1 MVFLANIWCYMLN
14 KLSLKNFKSFKSM
27 DELHIKPITII
38 VGKNSC
44 GKSSIIQSLL
54 LLKQTLE
61 SPLPI
66 DLCLD
71 GRFIKCSSLKELS
84 YRLPPINKASI
95 GYELFFDDVS
105 LSLKFS
111 NKKESD
117 SYVPKLVSR
126 VIKRGDGT
134 SENIHNITN
143 AELVKKLKAFNFPD
157 DIKKIESKAV
167 HYNKFTPEYISFDYY
182 VHGDNEKRH
191 ASRLP
196 TFLVSN
202 LDVFAA
208 RINKVIQNT
217 KYLSPVRAMPER
229 AYLHYSQ
236 QVDELSSDG
245 ANAAH
250 LLWSKK
256 DDLVQWKNKKI
267 KLSSAVNECIECLG
281 LSQKMTPSKIGDVL
295 YSIGVSENGSG
306 GSVSLS
312 DVGFGYSQI
321 LPVILMG
328 LVGQKND
335 SLILL
340 EQPEI
345 HLHPSSAANLADLFL
360 GFIECGA
367 HYIIETHSQELIN
380 KLRLRVIE
388 NPELK
393 NKINIVFVDSDQDD
407 GAKIRQFEIDE
418 NGMFPD
424 WPEGF
429 LDESEKISE
438 AIIKARISKRKERK
452 SQSSIENK
460 NISNIKKMQ
469 NNEDNI
475 ND

>member
-1 MVFLANIWCYMLN
+1 MLN

-84 YRLPPINKASI
+84 YRLPPINNASI

-111 NKKESD
+111 NKKEND

-126 VIKRGDGT
+126 TLKREDGYSESIHNLTHAGLIKR
-134 SENIHNITN
+134 
-143 AELVKKLKAFNFPD
+143 LKDYNFPD
-157 DIKKIESKAV
+157 DIKNIENQAI
-167 HYNKFTPEYISFDYY
+167 HYNKFTPEYISIDYY
-182 VHGDNEKRH
+182 VHGKNDKRH

-196 TFLVSN
+196 IFLVSK
-202 LDVFAA
+202 LDGYSA
-208 RINKVIQNT
+208 RINKVIQNL
-217 KYLSPVRAMPER
+217 KYLSPVRAVPER

-267 KLSSAVNECIECLG
+267 KLSTAVNECIECLG

-295 YSIGVSENGSG
+295 YSIGVSENLSG
-306 GSVSLS
+306 GNVSLS

-328 LVGQKND
+328 LVGQKKD

-393 NKINIVFVDSDQDD
+393 KKINIVFVESDQEN

-452 SQSSIENK
+452 SSSARESENTSNIEN
-460 NISNIKKMQ
+460 MQ
-469 NNEDNI
+469 NAEGGI

>member
-1 MVFLANIWCYMLN
+1 MLN

-27 DELHIKPITII
+27 DDLHIKPITII

-95 GYELFFDDVS
+95 GYELYFDDVS
-105 LSLKFS
+105 LSLTFS

-117 SYVPKLVSR
+117 SYIPKLVSR
-126 VIKRGDGT
+126 ILAKHDGA
-134 SENIHNITN
+134 SDNLHNLTN
-143 AELVKKLKAFNFPD
+143 KKLIKKLKGLNFPEE
-157 DIKKIESKAV
+157 IKSITNKII
-167 HYNKFTPEYISFDYY
+167 HYNKFTPEYIHFDYY
-182 VHGDNEKRH
+182 TDGYEDKVRS
-191 ASRLP
+191 SRVP
-196 TFLVSN
+196 TFLVSD
-202 LDVFAA
+202 LDGFSGK
-208 RINKVIQNT
+208 INKEIQNF

-256 DDLVQWKNKKI
+256 DDLVFWKNKKI
-267 KLSSAVNECIECLG
+267 KLSNAVNECIECLG

-295 YSIGVSENGSG
+295 YSIGVSESLSG
-306 GSVSLS
+306 GNVSLS

-328 LVGQKND
+328 LVGQTND
-335 SLILL
+335 NLILL

-360 GFIECGA
+360 GFIESGA

-393 NKINIVFVDSDQDD
+393 KKINIVFVDSDPKN
-407 GAKIRQFEIDE
+407 GASIRQFEIDE

-438 AIIKARISKRKERK
+438 AIIKARINKRKEK
-452 SQSSIENK
+452 KNNSSIEN
-460 NISNIKKMQ
+460 
-469 NNEDNI
+469 I
-475 ND
+475 NSTDLAHTRNTEENGNG

>member
-1 MVFLANIWCYMLN
+1 MLN
-14 KLSLKNFKSFKSM
+14 KLSLKNFKSFKSL
-27 DELHIKPITII
+27 DDLQIKPITII

-66 DLCLD
+66 NLCLD

-95 GYELFFDDVS
+95 GYELYFNDVS
-105 LSLKFS
+105 LSLTFS
-111 NKKESD
+111 NIKEND
-117 SYVPKLVSR
+117 SYIPKLVSR
-126 VIKRGDGT
+126 TYTNKDGE
-134 SENIHNITN
+134 SDNIHNLTN
-143 AELVKKLKAFNFPD
+143 KQLIKKLGSLGFND
-157 DIKKIESKAV
+157 KIKSIIKKDIQ
-167 HYNKFTPEYISFDYY
+167 YNKLTPEYINFEYY
-182 VHGDNEKRH
+182 VDGPEEKIRTNRVP
-191 ASRLP
+191 A
-196 TFLVSN
+196 FLIS
-202 LDVFAA
+202 DVDIYSGQ
-208 RINKVIQNT
+208 INREIHNF
-217 KYLSPVRAMPER
+217 KYLSPVRAIPER
-229 AYLHYSQ
+229 AYLHYSP

-256 DDLVQWKNKKI
+256 DELVLWKNNKI
-267 KLSSAVNECIECLG
+267 KLSAAVNECIECLG
-281 LSQKMTPSKIGDVL
+281 LSQKMSPSKIGDVL
-295 YSIGVSENGSG
+295 YSIGVSENISG
-306 GSVSLS
+306 GNVSLS

-335 SLILL
+335 NLILL

-393 NKINIVFVDSDQDD
+393 KKINVVFVDSDPES
-407 GAKIRQFEIDE
+407 GASIRQFEIDE

-438 AIIKARISKRKERK
+438 AIIKARINKRKEK
-452 SQSSIENK
+452 KNNSSIET
-460 NISNIKKMQ
+460 SNLTHTR
-469 NNEDNI
+469 NTEGNSNG
-475 ND
+475 